1 MVIITIVFVRYKCGR
16 PKSVVSNEGYD
27 KPQTEYVHYP
37 KDELTCSSSAVT
49 ENRLLHERTLSDD
62 IQLTVLVGKGRFGS
76 VYLGK
81 YINQIIGHCLQL
93 YDVSISL

>member
-1 MVIITIVFVRYKCGR
+1 MLIITIGFVRYKCGR

-37 KDELTCSSSAVT
+37 KDELTCSSIAVT

-62 IQLTVLVGKGRFGS
+62 IQLTVLIGKGRFGS

-81 YINQIIGHCLQL
+81 YINQIIGHCLHL
-93 YDVSISL
+93 YDV